1 MIHEEQISLFEKVV
15 KDLSVIQQNQD
26 IELFRD
32 TIIQYPFFQTAQLF
46 YILSKNQVDSIFSAE
61 ELTQAAIYSGSR
73 AKLYYYLSGDRNI
86 ADIIPPVSNASVI
99 IEEELKNVK
108 PTVIHHK
115 SKIAKEQAESIIDKF
130 LELNPSIQKPLSEF
144 FSPTSMA
151 AKSLEED
158 PDIATETLAKIY
170 IKKGNY
176 AKAIRIYEKLIL
188 YYPEKSNYF
197 ATLIESLRDK
207 INE

>member
-1 MIHEEQISLFEKVV
+1 MILKEQIPEFEQVV
-15 KDLSVIQQNQD
+15 LDLSLIQQHDD

-32 TIIQYPFFQTAQLF
+32 TIIQFPFFQTAQLL
-46 YILSKNQVDSIFSAE
+46 YILSKNQVDSIFSEE

-73 AKLYYYLSGDRNI
+73 AKLYHYLSGER
-86 ADIIPPVSNASVI
+86 IPVTITPPISNVTA
-99 IEEELKNVK
+99 IEEERKDVFT
-108 PTVIHHK
+108 PTQIK
-115 SKIAKEQAESIIDKF
+115 SKIDKDKADSIIDKF
-130 LELNPSIQKPLSEF
+130 ILENPTIQKPLSEF

-158 PDIATETLAKIY
+158 TDMATETLAKIF

-176 AKAIRIYEKLIL
+176 PKAIRIYERLML